1 MNQIILADEQAI
13 FRTGA
18 ARTLA
23 LEEDM
28 RIVTQCGDAG
38 KLRTAIESFRFAI
51 VLYSTGLGD
60 LASVVAQC
68 RDARCPVI
76 AIQERRE
83 VLPEAVAAQLGGV
96 ITRSTSGP
104 ELVDTVRR
112 VARGQRGVQLAPVR
126 MMPPQ
131 DTVGA
136 RVLARLTPKEL
147 QIVALIVQGCKNKE
161 IAERLGTKEQVVKN
175 YLRSIYDKSGV
186 GDRLELAL
194 FVLHHKSLADAA
206 EKTGSLLQ
214 RKIA

>member
-13 FRTGA
+13 FRAGA

-28 RIVTQCGDAG
+28 RIVAQCDDAAR
-38 KLRTAIESFRFAI
+38 LRTAIESFRFAV

-60 LASVVAQC
+60 LAGVLAMGKE
-68 RDARCPVI
+68 ARCPVI
-76 AIQERRE
+76 AIQGKDESISA
-83 VLPEAVAAQLGGV
+83 PVAALLAGV
-96 ITRSTSGP
+96 IGRGTTAP
-104 ELVDTVRR
+104 ELVEAVRR
-112 VARGQRGVQLAPVR
+112 VARGQRSVHLVAAAPITV
-126 MMPPQ
+126 
-131 DTVGA
+131 DTAGA

-147 QIVALIVQGCKNKE
+147 QIVALITQGCKNKE
-161 IAERLGTKEQVVKN
+161 IALRLATKEQVVKN

-194 FVLHHKSLADAA
+194 FVLHHKVLAEAA
-206 EKTGSLLQ
+206 EKTVGLLQ